1 MKPVRQ
7 CREYKERF
15 PYHGRSKYEQELHC
29 YCGDRLQPGV
39 QAKANTI
46 AVTYSGIGGSTG
58 PMVVTGTTLTFDS
71 LLTLSVL
78 SGNPNLNAVWNP
90 VISSDHNVV
99 DLTTGLLN
107 ATVSWTF
114 ADGATLSGT
123 LFEDV
128 NAFLTGTGTFT
139 STYTFTGGTGE
150 FAGSTGSL
158 SGGGV
163 VGPNEVPASG
173 SGTINAPAIPE
184 PASAA
189 LLLGGFAAILF
200 ARRQSKVKSSSV

>member
-1 MKPVRQ
+1 MNKSCIVILAIA
-7 CREYKERF
+7 CNL
-15 PYHGRSKYEQELHC
+15 GI
-29 YCGDRLQPGV
+29 
-39 QAKANTI
+39 QAKAGTI
-46 AVTYSGIGGSTG
+46 SVTYSEIGEGSIG

-78 SGNPNLNAVWNP
+78 SNNPNLNAVWNP
-90 VISSDHNVV
+90 VVSSDNNVV

-107 ATVSWTF
+107 ATVRWTF

-128 NAFLTGTGTFT
+128 HAFLTGAGPFT

-150 FAGSTGSL
+150 FARATGSL
-158 SGGGV
+158 SGGGI
-163 VGPNEVPASG
+163 VGPNAVPASG

-189 LLLGGFAAILF
+189 LLLGGLAVILA
-200 ARRQSKVKSSSV
+200 ARRRSKVKSSSV